1 MRILVLSDTHG
12 NAIDAYLN
20 KIKDEGYFDMFIHC
34 GDCCKDVAQISKTLN
49 ISKYINVNGN
59 CDPGIG
65 ANDIE
70 DIVIENKKFV
80 ITHGHIFGVK
90 RDLEELKRY
99 AKNHDADVVL
109 FGHTHRSHSK
119 YENGILY
126 FNPGTACMPTFG
138 KYSYGK
144 LTIEDGNI
152 YDEIV
157 EW

>member
-12 NAIDAYLN
+12 NMIDTFLS
-20 KIKDEGYFDMFIHC
+20 KIKNDGVFDMLIHC
-34 GDCCKDVAQISKTLN
+34 GDCYKDVAYILKTLN
-49 ISKYINVNGN
+49 ISKCIQVNGN
-59 CDPGIG
+59 CDPGVE
-65 ANDIE
+65 ANDTEEVI
-70 DIVIENKKFV
+70 IENKKFIV
-80 ITHGHIFGVK
+80 THGHLFGVK

-99 AKNHDADVVL
+99 AENHDADVVL
-109 FGHTHRSHSK
+109 FGHTHKSLCK

-144 LTIEDGNI
+144 LTIENNVI

>member
-12 NAIDAYLN
+12 NTIDTYLN
-20 KIKDEGYFDMFIHC
+20 KIKNDGEFDMFIHC
-34 GDCCKDVAQISKTLN
+34 GDCCKDVAYISQMLN
-49 ISKYINVNGN
+49 ISKFIKVNGN
-59 CDPGIG
+59 CDPGME

-70 DIVIENKKFV
+70 DVVIENKKFI
-80 ITHGHIFGVK
+80 ITHGHLFGVK

-99 AKNHDADVVL
+99 AENHDANIVL
-109 FGHTHRSHSK
+109 FGHTHKSHSK
-119 YENGILY
+119 FENGILY

-144 LTIEDGNI
+144 ITIEDGII